1 MKKHKFYIIFLSL
14 LIILSSCQKFTE
26 GMTGSKRSKSSD
38 EFLVHKKKP
47 LVMPPDFDDMPSPK
61 QNKKKEEELSTSSES
76 IEDLLNIKKK
86 KNNESFESGNDSSLE
101 QSILKK
107 IKPIIPIVIKI
118 SAILNINQ

>member
-86 KNNESFESGNDSSLE
+86 ENNESFESGNDNSLE

-107 IKPIIPIVIKI
+107 IKT
-118 SAILNINQ
+118 N

>member
-14 LIILSSCQKFTE
+14 VIILSSCQKFSE
-26 GMTGSKRSKSSD
+26 GMTGSKRSKTSD

-47 LVMPPDFDDMPSPK
+47 LVMPPDFGDMPSPK
-61 QNKKKEEELSTSSES
+61 QNEDELSASSES

-86 KNNESFESGNDSSLE
+86 ENNESSESGNDNSSLE

-107 IKPIIPIVIKI
+107 IKT
-118 SAILNINQ
+118 N

>member
-14 LIILSSCQKFTE
+14 VIILTSCQKFSE
-26 GMTGSKRSKSSD
+26 GMTGSKRSKTSD

-61 QNKKKEEELSTSSES
+61 QNKQKEDKLSVSSES

-86 KNNESFESGNDSSLE
+86 ENNESFESGNDSSLE

-107 IKPIIPIVIKI
+107 IKT
-118 SAILNINQ
+118 N

>member
-14 LIILSSCQKFTE
+14 VIILSSCQNFSE
-26 GMTGSKRSKSSD
+26 GMTGSKRTKTSD

-61 QNKKKEEELSTSSES
+61 QNKQKEDELSASSES

-86 KNNESFESGNDSSLE
+86 ENNESFESGNDSSLE

-107 IKPIIPIVIKI
+107 IKT
-118 SAILNINQ
+118 N

>member
-14 LIILSSCQKFTE
+14 VIILSSCQNFSE
-26 GMTGSKRSKSSD
+26 GMTGSKRSKTSD

-61 QNKKKEEELSTSSES
+61 QNKKKGQELSESSES

-86 KNNESFESGNDSSLE
+86 ENDESFESGNDSSLE

-107 IKPIIPIVIKI
+107 IKT
-118 SAILNINQ
+118 N

>member
-14 LIILSSCQKFTE
+14 VIILSSCQQFSE
-26 GMTGSKRSKSSD
+26 GMSGSKRSKTGD

-61 QNKKKEEELSTSSES
+61 QNKQKEEDTSTSSAS

-86 KNNESFESGNDSSLE
+86 ENEESFKSGNDSSLE

-107 IKPIIPIVIKI
+107 IQT
-118 SAILNINQ
+118 N

>member
-14 LIILSSCQKFTE
+14 VIILSSCQKFSE
-26 GMTGSKRSKSSD
+26 GMTGSKRSKTSD

-47 LVMPPDFDDMPSPK
+47 LVMPPDFEDMPSPI
-61 QNKKKEEELSTSSES
+61 QNKQKEEELSASNES

-86 KNNESFESGNDSSLE
+86 ENNESSESGNDSSLE

-107 IKPIIPIVIKI
+107 IKT
-118 SAILNINQ
+118 N

>member
-14 LIILSSCQKFTE
+14 VIILSSCQKFSE
-26 GMTGSKRSKSSD
+26 GMTGSKRSKTSD

-61 QNKKKEEELSTSSES
+61 QNKKKGQELSESSES

-86 KNNESFESGNDSSLE
+86 ENNESFESGNDSSLE

-107 IKPIIPIVIKI
+107 IKT
-118 SAILNINQ
+118 N

>member
-47 LVMPPDFDDMPSPK
+47 LVMPPDYDDMPSPK
-61 QNKKKEEELSTSSES
+61 QNKNKEEKLSTSSES
-76 IEDLLNIKKK
+76 IEDLLNIKNKE
-86 KNNESFESGNDSSLE
+86 NNEIFESGNDKSLE

-107 IKPIIPIVIKI
+107 INK
-118 SAILNINQ
+118 N

>member
-14 LIILSSCQKFTE
+14 VIILSSCQKFSE
-26 GMTGSKRSKSSD
+26 GMTGSKRSKTSD

-61 QNKKKEEELSTSSES
+61 QNKQKGQELSESSES
-76 IEDLLNIKKK
+76 IEDLLNIKKEE
-86 KNNESFESGNDSSLE
+86 NNEGFESGNDSSLE

-107 IKPIIPIVIKI
+107 IKT
-118 SAILNINQ
+118 N

>member
-1 MKKHKFYIIFLSL
+1 MKKHKFYIILLSL
-14 LIILSSCQKFTE
+14 VIILSSCQKFSE
-26 GMTGSKRSKSSD
+26 GMTGSKRSKTSD

-61 QNKKKEEELSTSSES
+61 QNIQKEGELSASSES

-86 KNNESFESGNDSSLE
+86 ENDESFESGNDSSLE

-107 IKPIIPIVIKI
+107 IKT
-118 SAILNINQ
+118 N

>member
-14 LIILSSCQKFTE
+14 VIILSSCQKFSE
-26 GMTGSKRSKSSD
+26 GMTGSKRSKTSD

-61 QNKKKEEELSTSSES
+61 QNKQKEEELSASSVS

-86 KNNESFESGNDSSLE
+86 ENDESFESGNDSSLE

-107 IKPIIPIVIKI
+107 IKT
-118 SAILNINQ
+118 N

>member
-14 LIILSSCQKFTE
+14 VIILSSCQKFSE
-26 GMTGSKRSKSSD
+26 GMTGSKRSKTSD

-47 LVMPPDFDDMPSPK
+47 LVMPPDFDDMPSPR
-61 QNKKKEEELSTSSES
+61 QNKQQEEEPSASSES

-86 KNNESFESGNDSSLE
+86 ENNESFESGNDSSLE

-107 IKPIIPIVIKI
+107 IKT
-118 SAILNINQ
+118 N

>member
-14 LIILSSCQKFTE
+14 VIILSSCQKFSE
-26 GMTGSKRSKSSD
+26 GMTGSKRSKTSD

-47 LVMPPDFDDMPSPK
+47 LVMPPDFDDMPLPK
-61 QNKKKEEELSTSSES
+61 QNKQEEEELSASSES

-86 KNNESFESGNDSSLE
+86 ENNESFESGNDSSLE

-107 IKPIIPIVIKI
+107 IKT
-118 SAILNINQ
+118 N

>member
-14 LIILSSCQKFTE
+14 VIILSSCQKFSE
-26 GMTGSKRSKSSD
+26 GMTGSKRSKTSD

-61 QNKKKEEELSTSSES
+61 QNKQKEEELSASSES

-86 KNNESFESGNDSSLE
+86 ENNESFESGNDSSLE

-107 IKPIIPIVIKI
+107 IKT
-118 SAILNINQ
+118 N

>member
-1 MKKHKFYIIFLSL
+1 MKKHKFYIILLSL
-14 LIILSSCQKFTE
+14 VIILSSCQKFSE
-26 GMTGSKRSKSSD
+26 GMTGSKRSKTSD

-61 QNKKKEEELSTSSES
+61 QNKQKEEELSASSES

-86 KNNESFESGNDSSLE
+86 ENNESYESGNDSSLE

-107 IKPIIPIVIKI
+107 IKT
-118 SAILNINQ
+118 N

>member
-14 LIILSSCQKFTE
+14 VIILSSCQKLSE
-26 GMTGSKRSKSSD
+26 GMTGSKRSKTSD

-61 QNKKKEEELSTSSES
+61 QNKQKEEELSASSET

-86 KNNESFESGNDSSLE
+86 ENDESFESGNDSSLE

-107 IKPIIPIVIKI
+107 IKT
-118 SAILNINQ
+118 N

>member
-14 LIILSSCQKFTE
+14 VIILSSCQKFSE
-26 GMTGSKRSKSSD
+26 GMTGSKRSKTSD

-47 LVMPPDFDDMPSPK
+47 LVMPPDFDDMPLPK
-61 QNKKKEEELSTSSES
+61 QNKQNEEELSASSES

-86 KNNESFESGNDSSLE
+86 ENNESFESGNDSSLE

-107 IKPIIPIVIKI
+107 IKT
-118 SAILNINQ
+118 N

>member
-1 MKKHKFYIIFLSL
+1 MKKLKFHIIFLSL
-14 LIILSSCQKFTE
+14 SIILSSCGQLSE

-47 LVMPPDFDDMPSPK
+47 LVVPPDFDDMPLPK
-61 QNKKKEEELSTSSES
+61 QNKKKEEELATSSER

-86 KNNESFESGNDSSLE
+86 ENNESFENGNDNSLE

-107 IKPIIPIVIKI
+107 IKT
-118 SAILNINQ
+118 N

>member
-14 LIILSSCQKFTE
+14 AIILSSCQKFSE
-26 GMTGSKRSKSSD
+26 GMTGSKRSKTSD

-47 LVMPPDFDDMPSPK
+47 LVMPPDFDDMPSPR
-61 QNKKKEEELSTSSES
+61 QNKQQEEELSASSES

-86 KNNESFESGNDSSLE
+86 ENNESSESGNDSSLE

-107 IKPIIPIVIKI
+107 IKT
-118 SAILNINQ
+118 N

>member
-14 LIILSSCQKFTE
+14 AIILSSCGQISE

-47 LVMPPDFDDMPSPK
+47 LIVPPDFEDMPSPK
-61 QNKKKEEELSTSSES
+61 QNIKKEEKLSASGES

-86 KNNESFESGNDSSLE
+86 ENNDSLESGSDRSLE

-107 IKPIIPIVIKI
+107 IKT
-118 SAILNINQ
+118 N

>member
-1 MKKHKFYIIFLSL
+1 MKKHKFYIILLSL
-14 LIILSSCQKFTE
+14 VIILSSCQKFSE
-26 GMTGSKRSKSSD
+26 GMTGSKRSKTSD

-61 QNKKKEEELSTSSES
+61 QNKKKEDELSASSES

-86 KNNESFESGNDSSLE
+86 ENNESFESGNDSSLE

-107 IKPIIPIVIKI
+107 IKT
-118 SAILNINQ
+118 N

>member
-14 LIILSSCQKFTE
+14 VIILSSCQKFSE
-26 GMTGSKRSKSSD
+26 GMTGSKRSKTSD

-47 LVMPPDFDDMPSPK
+47 LVMPPDYDDMPSPK
-61 QNKKKEEELSTSSES
+61 QNKQNEEELSASSES

-86 KNNESFESGNDSSLE
+86 ENNESFESGNDSSLE

-107 IKPIIPIVIKI
+107 IKT
-118 SAILNINQ
+118 N